1 MTHYSPFVFS
11 CSAPTPVNDLLSNK
25 IGPRP
30 AAVAS
35 APSTRKQRSIRCWS
49 DLTMPFSLHHPP
61 RPSLILPVPSVPTM
75 KMMMQVPPYSQS
87 LHEHQIEW
95 TTEQSAPARAWSE
108 CNSAHQLCLWSTNG
122 GSFLVWWGRCYMID
136 FLHNF
141 LFFFCDNGTWN
152 VGIVSFECYCRKFFL
167 KHSDLKCDSCEQQFQ
182 HQYFV
187 YKVSKSSLTTIDPFF
202 LWCILMLQQNLLV
215 ILYVATLVLLH
226 CICYYQMFVL

>member
-141 LFFFCDNGTWN
+141 LFFFVTMALEMLGLYLSNAIVENSFWNIQTWSVTAVN
-152 VGIVSFECYCRKFFL
+152 NSFN
-167 KHSDLKCDSCEQQFQ
+167 
-182 HQYFV
+182 
-187 YKVSKSSLTTIDPFF
+187 I
-202 LWCILMLQQNLLV
+202 N
-215 ILYVATLVLLH
+215 ILYTKFPNH
-226 CICYYQMFVL
+226 RWRQ

>member
-1 MTHYSPFVFS
+1 
-11 CSAPTPVNDLLSNK
+11 
-25 IGPRP
+25 
-30 AAVAS
+30 
-35 APSTRKQRSIRCWS
+35 
-49 DLTMPFSLHHPP
+49 MPFSLHHPP

-141 LFFFCDNGTWN
+141 LFFFVTMALEMLGLYLSNAIVENSFWNIQTWSVTAVN
-152 VGIVSFECYCRKFFL
+152 NSFN
-167 KHSDLKCDSCEQQFQ
+167 
-182 HQYFV
+182 
-187 YKVSKSSLTTIDPFF
+187 I
-202 LWCILMLQQNLLV
+202 N
-215 ILYVATLVLLH
+215 ILYTKFPNH
-226 CICYYQMFVL
+226 RWRQ

>member
-141 LFFFCDNGTWN
+141 LFFFVTMALEMLGLYLSNVIVENSFCNIQTWSVTAVN
-152 VGIVSFECYCRKFFL
+152 NSFN
-167 KHSDLKCDSCEQQFQ
+167 
-182 HQYFV
+182 
-187 YKVSKSSLTTIDPFF
+187 I
-202 LWCILMLQQNLLV
+202 N
-215 ILYVATLVLLH
+215 ILYTKFPNH
-226 CICYYQMFVL
+226 RWRQ